1 MKTRSLS
8 GISARG
14 WLATIA
20 AVVVP
25 VGALGSFAACGD
37 SQQIVTTP
45 ITNGIVLFATPTTQL
60 ANGSIVKLEVRTTV
74 GSSAGTGTVKLT
86 TTHGTL
92 GGQSSL
98 DVVLDATGVARVDY
112 ACDATKDVACLGKQT
127 VTANWNNAIAT
138 ADVTFAQ
145 SIAGVDAGYDAGPV
159 DGGPLAIPGTVSF
172 DGLTCGGGACAFL
185 GLKNSGFNESGTV
198 TFLVKDSSGKPIP
211 NTPVTL
217 KTDGAPT
224 DPSFSFA
231 PNASTDTNGKITAL
245 ITSGVTI
252 GIFKVHAKV
261 DGVVGLEIDSPPI
274 GIRGSKPANR
284 NVALKCVRKNIPALV
299 ANPPPADIPVN
310 CDFRLGDRFG
320 NPVGRS
326 LAVAVKTEAGSAPAL
341 VNSVA
346 FAPTGD
352 NASEGTGLFTYR
364 TTALQLP
371 VDTVPNAGEPSSAGR
386 NPRDGMVN
394 ILAYVDGE
402 EFFSDAN
409 SNGVYDL
416 GEQFYDQAEP
426 FVDANDS
433 DVHDGVSFYY
443 DTNKNG
449 RWDGPNGVWD
459 GNTAVW
465 ATTWIN
471 YTGVGG
477 TPVFSPASATVEKGS
492 VLDANVFMLDENLNQ
507 ISLTDATYAVTR
519 EVGQKGQFAWNPV
532 PKADDYGFKLTRDLV
547 VPNTTT
553 ACGAAPRCVYRTL
566 FSNWADG
573 NIGRL
578 QITGAAAAD
587 ATLPEVQ
594 RYRARVQINASAP
607 ESVMNVTMK

>member
-14 WLATIA
+14 WLATMA

-25 VGALGSFAACGD
+25 VGALGTFAACGD
-37 SQQIVTTP
+37 SQEIVQN
-45 ITNGIVLFATPTTQL
+45 IATNGIVLFATPTTQL
-60 ANGSIVKLEVRTTV
+60 ANGSIVKLEVRTTI
-74 GSSAGTGTVKLT
+74 GSSPGTGTVKLT

-92 GGQSSL
+92 GGQNSL
-98 DVVLDATGVARVDY
+98 DVPLDAAGVARADY

-127 VTANWNNAIAT
+127 VTASWNNSSAT
-138 ADVTFAQ
+138 AEVTFAQ
-145 SIAGVDAGYDAGPV
+145 TISGVDAGYDAGPV
-159 DGGPLAIPGTVSF
+159 DSGPLAIPGTVSF
-172 DGLTCGGGACAFL
+172 ESLTCGGGACAFL
-185 GLKNSGFNESGTV
+185 GLKNSGFNEAGTV
-198 TFLVKDSSGKPIP
+198 TFLVKDSNGKALP
-211 NTPVTL
+211 NAPVTL
-217 KTDGAPT
+217 TTDGAPI

-231 PNASTDTNGKITAL
+231 PNARTDSNGKVTAL

-261 DGVVGLEIDSPPI
+261 DGVSGLEIDSPPI

-284 NVALKCVRKNIPALV
+284 NMALKCARKNIGVLV
-299 ANPPPADIPVN
+299 ANPPPGDASVG
-310 CDFRLGDRFG
+310 CDFKLGDRFG

-326 LAVAVKTEAGSAPAL
+326 LSVALKVEAGSAPAFA
-341 VNSVA
+341 NSIA

-352 NASEGTGLFTYR
+352 NVAEGTGVFSYR

-371 VDTVPNAGEPSSAGR
+371 VDTDPLPGEPTAGAR

-394 ILAYVDGE
+394 LLAYVDGE
-402 EFFSDAN
+402 EFFNDFN
-409 SNGVYDL
+409 SNGLYDA

-426 FVDANDS
+426 FVDANDN
-433 DVHDGVSFYY
+433 DVRDGVEIYFDS
-443 DTNKNG
+443 NGNG

-459 GNTAVW
+459 GNTKVW

-477 TPVFSPASATVEKGS
+477 VPVFSPASATIEKQT
-492 VLDANVFMLDENLNQ
+492 VLDVNVFMRDENLNQ
-507 ISLTDATYAVTR
+507 ISLTEATYAVTR
-519 EVGQKGQFAWNPV
+519 DFGQKGQFAWNPV
-532 PKADDYGFKLTRDLV
+532 PKADDFGFKITRDLV

-553 ACGAAPRCVYRTL
+553 ACGAATLCVYRTL
-566 FSNWADG
+566 FSDWADG
-573 NIGRL
+573 KLGRV
-578 QITGAAAAD
+578 QFTGAPLND
-587 ATLPEVQ
+587 ASASEAQ
-594 RYRARVQINASAP
+594 RYRARVQIGASAP

>member
-1 MKTRSLS
+1 MKTRPLS

-14 WLATIA
+14 WLATLA

-25 VGALGSFAACGD
+25 VGALGSFVACGD
-37 SQQIVTTP
+37 SQEIVTTP
-45 ITNGIVLFATPTTQL
+45 VTNGIVLFATPTTQL
-60 ANGSIVKLEVRTTV
+60 ANGSIVKLEVRTSV
-74 GSSAGTGTVKLT
+74 GSTAGTGTVKLT
-86 TTHGTL
+86 ATHGMI
-92 GGQSSL
+92 GGQTSL
-98 DVVLDATGVARVDY
+98 DVPLDAAGVARADY
-112 ACDATKDVACLGKQT
+112 TCDATKDIACLGKQT
-127 VTANWNNAIAT
+127 VTAVWNNSVST

-159 DGGPLAIPGTVSF
+159 DGGPIAIPGTVSYES
-172 DGLTCGGGACAFL
+172 LTCGGGPCAFL
-185 GLKNSGFNESGTV
+185 GLKNSGFNEAGTI
-198 TFLVKDSSGKPIP
+198 TFLVKDSNGKAIP

-231 PNASTDTNGKITAL
+231 PNAKTDANGKVTAL

-261 DGVVGLEIDSPPI
+261 DSVVGLEIDSPPI

-284 NVALKCVRKNIPALV
+284 SVALKCARKNIAALV

-326 LAVAVKTEAGSAPAL
+326 LAVSVKTEAGAAPAL
-341 VNSVA
+341 VSSVA

-352 NASEGTGLFTYR
+352 NASEGTGLFVYR
-364 TTALQLP
+364 TTPLQLP
-371 VDTVPNAGEPSSAGR
+371 FDTDPNAGEPTIGGR

-409 SNGVYDL
+409 SNGIYDI

-477 TPVFSPASATVEKGS
+477 TPAFSPASATVEKGAL
-492 VLDANVFMLDENLNQ
+492 LDVNVSMLDENLNQ
-507 ISLTDATYAVTR
+507 ISLTDATYGVIR
-519 EVGQKGQFAWNPV
+519 EAGQKGQFGWNPV
-532 PKADDYGFKLTRDLV
+532 PKADDYGFKVTRDLV

-553 ACGAAPRCVYRTL
+553 ACGANTRCVYRTL
-566 FSNWADG
+566 FSNWATG

-578 QITGAAAAD
+578 QITGAALAD
-587 ATLPEVQ
+587 MTAVEPQ
-594 RYRARVQINASAP
+594 RFRARVQIAASAS
-607 ESVMNVTMK
+607 EAVMNVTMK

>member
-1 MKTRSLS
+1 MKTRPLS

-14 WLATIA
+14 WLATLA

-25 VGALGSFAACGD
+25 VGALGSFVACGD
-37 SQQIVTTP
+37 SQEIVTTP
-45 ITNGIVLFATPTTQL
+45 VTNGIVLFATPTTQL
-60 ANGSIVKLEVRTTV
+60 ANGSIVKLEVRTSV
-74 GSSAGTGTVKLT
+74 GSTAGTGTVKLT
-86 TTHGTL
+86 ATHGMI
-92 GGQSSL
+92 GGQTSL
-98 DVVLDATGVARVDY
+98 DVPLDAAGVARADY
-112 ACDATKDVACLGKQT
+112 TCDATKDIACLGKQT
-127 VTANWNNAIAT
+127 VTAVWNNSVST

-159 DGGPLAIPGTVSF
+159 DGGPIAIPGTVSYES
-172 DGLTCGGGACAFL
+172 LTCGGGPCAFL
-185 GLKNSGFNESGTV
+185 GLKNSGFNEAGTV
-198 TFLVKDSSGKPIP
+198 TFLVKDSNGKAIP
-211 NTPVTL
+211 NTSVTL

-231 PNASTDTNGKITAL
+231 PNAKTDANGKVTAL

-261 DGVVGLEIDSPPI
+261 DSVVGLEIDSPPI

-284 NVALKCVRKNIPALV
+284 SVALKCARKNIAALV

-326 LAVAVKTEAGSAPAL
+326 LAVSLKAEAGAAPAFA
-341 VNSVA
+341 NSIA

-352 NASEGTGLFTYR
+352 NATEGTGTFVYR
-364 TTALQLP
+364 TTPLQLP
-371 VDTVPNAGEPSSAGR
+371 FETDPLPGEPTAGSR

-394 ILAYVDGE
+394 LLAYVDGE
-402 EFFSDAN
+402 EFFNDIN
-409 SNGVYDL
+409 SNGIYDD

-426 FVDANDS
+426 FVDSNDN
-433 DVHDGVSFYY
+433 DVRDGVEIYFDS
-443 DTNKNG
+443 NG
-449 RWDGPNGVWD
+449 NQRWDGPNGVWD
-459 GNTAVW
+459 GNTKVW

-477 TPVFSPASATVEKGS
+477 TPVFNPASATIEKQTI
-492 VLDANVFMLDENLNQ
+492 LDVNLSMLDENLNQ
-507 ISLTDATYAVTR
+507 ISLTEATYAVTR
-519 EVGQKGQFAWNPV
+519 DFGQKGQFTWNPV

-553 ACGAAPRCVYRTL
+553 ACGANTRCVYRTL
-566 FSNWADG
+566 FIDWATG
-573 NIGRL
+573 SIGRL
-578 QITGAAAAD
+578 QLTGAALAD
-587 ATLPEVQ
+587 VTPVEAQ
-594 RYRARVQINASAP
+594 RFRARVQIAASAP
-607 ESVMNVTMK
+607 EAVMNVTMK